1 MTGTGPRDLRDFRD
15 ARVLLGMDRPAA
27 KVLVALFCLSFTIA
41 ALTNLEGVHR
51 VWPTVLAAV
60 LVTAG
65 AAVIILVPGDPLPTV
80 HTLALTAL
88 GPIACVL
95 VLWQLPVPGWTL
107 DSAWQIRAVTVV
119 LVYMSV
125 RGRAVYAFTGAAL
138 MIVTSGAWADATGQG
153 WGTGIRLASI
163 NLAPVLMSVF
173 FAYSIRK
180 VGFAVSRLRE
190 RESDRATDEAMTQA
204 MLRERDTQLSRLDR
218 LARPILQASA
228 DGHEFSPREREECAV
243 LESRL
248 RDTLRAPVFASDE
261 AVCAAADSARRRGAR
276 VVLLDDGGLAAA
288 STESVARIRSGLV
301 AELDAC
307 EDGTLTARALPA
319 GREVLATIVTEL
331 GTQVRRVEYDRSGR
345 VSVTVRSD
353 DDSPEPATLAGRG

>member
-1 MTGTGPRDLRDFRD
+1 MTRSSSRDFRD
-15 ARVLLGMDRPAA
+15 VRVLLGMDRPAA
-27 KVLVALFCLSFTIA
+27 KVAVALFCLSFTVA
-41 ALTNLEGVHR
+41 ALANLDGVHR
-51 VWPTVLAAV
+51 IWPTILAAA

-65 AAVIILVPGDPLPTV
+65 ATVIITVPGDPLPTA
-80 HTLALTAL
+80 HTIALTAL
-88 GPIACVL
+88 GPVACAL

-125 RGRAVYAFTGAAL
+125 RGRAAYAFTGAAL
-138 MIVTSGAWADATGQG
+138 MILTSGAWADSTGQG

-173 FAYSIRK
+173 FAYSIRPL
-180 VGFAVSRLRE
+180 GFAVFRLRE
-190 RESDRATDEAMTQA
+190 RESERAADEAMTQA
-204 MLRERDTQLSRLDR
+204 VLRERDTQLTRLDH

-228 DGHEFSPREREECAV
+228 DGHEFSAGEREECAV

-276 VVLLDDGGLAAA
+276 VILLDDGGLADTPAE
-288 STESVARIRSGLV
+288 TVTRIRAGLV
-301 AELDAC
+301 DELDSC
-307 EDGTLTARALPA
+307 SDGTLTARSLPA
-319 GREVLATIVTEL
+319 GRDALATIVSEH
-331 GTQVRRVEYDRSGR
+331 GTRVRRVEYDRAGR
-345 VSVTVRSD
+345 VTVELRD
-353 DDSPEPATLAGRG
+353 DDDLPEPATLAGRG

>member
-1 MTGTGPRDLRDFRD
+1 MTGTDSRDVRDFRD
-15 ARVLLGMDRPAA
+15 VRVLLGMDRPAA

-41 ALTNLEGVHR
+41 ALANLEGVHR
-51 VWPTVLAAV
+51 VWPTVLAAA

-65 AAVIILVPGDPLPTV
+65 AAVIVAVPGDPLPTI

-88 GPIACVL
+88 GPISCAL

-125 RGRAVYAFTGAAL
+125 RGRAVYAFAGAAL
-138 MIVTSGAWADATGQG
+138 MIVTSGAWGGATGQG
-153 WGTGIRLASI
+153 WGTGLRLASI
-163 NLAPVLMSVF
+163 NLVPVLMSVF
-173 FAYSIRK
+173 FAFSIRQ
-180 VGFAVSRLRE
+180 VGFAVFRLRE
-190 RESDRATDEAMTQA
+190 RESERATDEAMTQA
-204 MLRERDTQLSRLDR
+204 VLHERDTQLSRLDR

-228 DGHEFSPREREECAV
+228 DGHEFTARAREDCAV

-261 AVCAAADSARRRGAR
+261 TVCTAADSARRRGAR
-276 VVLLDDGGLAAA
+276 VILLDDGGLADA
-288 STESVARIRSGLV
+288 STETVARIRAGLV
-301 AELDAC
+301 DELDSC

-319 GREVLATIVTEL
+319 GRDVLATIVSEH
-331 GTQVRRVEYDRSGR
+331 GTRVRRVEYDRSGR
-345 VSVTVRSD
+345 VNVTVLSD
-353 DDSPEPATLAGRG
+353 DDSAEPATIAGRG